1 MKSMMTLNI
10 ALNLANP
17 PADKRL
23 WGIFD
28 IPKPINTLFIQSEN
42 GAFYTKYR
50 IGLMVKGERRFE
62 EALPRLFFPN
72 VRKDCRLTGNL
83 DDEKFQEMLKDMIFK
98 TKSKLIVIDPLI
110 SFHNKNEND
119 NVEIRKVLDI
129 LTGVCNVTKTACL
142 VIHHTGKTKSGN
154 VFSGRGASAL
164 ADWASNIVL
173 IEKEDKGGEEGQND
187 GVLLNIKYLKSRNFI
202 KCPPFD
208 LEVSGELRWS
218 GFFRQP
224 GVGYKW

>member
-1 MKSMMTLNI
+1 
-10 ALNLANP
+10 
-17 PADKRL
+17 
-23 WGIFD
+23 
-28 IPKPINTLFIQSEN
+28 
-42 GAFYTKYR
+42 
-50 IGLMVKGERRFE
+50 
-62 EALPRLFFPN
+62 
-72 VRKDCRLTGNL
+72 
-83 DDEKFQEMLKDMIFK
+83 MIYK
-98 TKSKLIVIDPLI
+98 TKSRLVVIDPLI
-110 SFHNKNEND
+110 SFHSQNEND

-129 LTGVCNVTKTACL
+129 LTGICDVTKTACL
-142 VIHHTGKTKSGN
+142 VIHHLGKTKMDG

-164 ADWASNIVL
+164 ADWASNILL
-173 IEKEDKGGEEGQND
+173 IDKEDKGGKDD